1 MTVARP
7 APPRSIHLWRHTPW
21 TWMAPDAAVVESL
34 HVNVHPPSPSCL
46 ADGGGVHLHAAGKDR
61 FSTMVH
67 AHEYT
72 RPDVEDVARAT
83 LDDAVEGGHQLDL
96 HGDLAEVIH
105 VDLVANGE
113 AVAGRLHVRC
123 TGHATLHLHLSGD
136 ASWCGLHLTGDVTD
150 GAHLAV
156 AVTDELGK
164 HARFLRCD
172 DWNIGRDARLISGTL
187 STGGFR
193 RKSDLRHHLN
203 ATGGDVR
210 IGIGVH
216 GRGER
221 HDDHHVE
228 IHHHLGHTTSS
239 LVANTACGDASRSIG
254 TGRLV
259 IAPGAD
265 GSDAGQVFRNL
276 LLSESARA
284 DAIPELEV
292 LADDVAAAHGAASAA
307 IDEGQVHYLMCRGL
321 DRASAEDL
329 VVEGLLAAAF
339 SELNH
344 DRLVGVLRDRLI
356 VHLDCAQEW

>member
-1 MTVARP
+1 MTVTRP

-21 TWMAPDAAVVESL
+21 SWMAPDAHSVSPL
-34 HVNVHPPSPSCL
+34 HVELHPPTPSCL
-46 ADGGGVHLHAAGKDR
+46 AEGGGVDLHQASEDR
-61 FSTMVH
+61 FSTMVR

-83 LDDAVEGGHQLDL
+83 LAELAYGGQHLDL
-96 HGDLAEVIH
+96 HGDLTEVVH
-105 VDLVANGE
+105 VDLVARGE
-113 AVAGRLHVRC
+113 VSAGRLHVRC
-123 TGHATLHLHLSGD
+123 TGHATLHIHLSGS
-136 ASWCGLHLTGDVTD
+136 AAWCGLHLTGQVTD

-156 AVTDELGK
+156 AITDELGK
-164 HARFLRCD
+164 DARFVRCD
-172 DWNIGRDARLISGTL
+172 DWHVGRDARLTSGTL

-203 ATGGDVR
+203 GTGGDVR
-210 IGIGVH
+210 IGIAVH

-276 LLSESARA
+276 LLSEAARA

-307 IDEGQVHYLMCRGL
+307 IDEGQVHYLMCRGI
-321 DRASAEDL
+321 DRSTAEDL
-329 VVEGLLAAAF
+329 VVEGFLAAAF
-339 SELNH
+339 GELKH
-344 DRLVGVLRDRLI
+344 ERVVGVLRDRLV